1 MSKVAI
7 IGGGA
12 AGMLCGVYAARRGH
26 QVHILE
32 KNEKLGKKLFITGK
46 GRCNVTNDSDTE
58 ELFPAVMSNRK
69 FLYSAF
75 YTYGSRDVMEFFE
88 EAGVP
93 LKTERG
99 NRVFPVSDHSSDIIR
114 ALEREL
120 KKAGAQ
126 IHLHTEVKEV
136 CTQDEKVTG
145 VLLSDGTFFEAD
157 TVVVATGGLSYPS
170 TGSTG
175 DGYRFAAETGHKVVS
190 QSPSLVPLVAKED
203 YVSKLQGLSLR
214 NVELTVKSGKK
225 VLYKDFGEMMFTHF
239 GVTGPLILTASSQ
252 IQKKLA
258 VHPLQMYID
267 LKPALSSEQL
277 DARILREFEAAKNKQ
292 FKNVIG
298 ALFPAKLIPVMIER
312 SGIPA
317 EKAVHDISREERH
330 ALVTITKQF
339 PLTLTHLRDYNE
351 AIITRGGV
359 SVKEINPAT
368 MESKKVSGLYFA
380 GEVLDLDAVTGGFN
394 LQIAWSTGYAAG
406 SSVLQI

>member
-1 MSKVAI
+1 
-7 IGGGA
+7 
-12 AGMLCGVYAARRGH
+12 MLRAEDTRFTYWKKTRN
-26 QVHILE
+26 LE
-32 KNEKLGKKLFITGK
+32 KKLFITGK

-157 TVVVATGGLSYPS
+157 AVVVATGGLSYPS

-190 QSPSLVPLVAKED
+190 QVTITGAAGGKRRLCLQTSGTFPSECGTD
-203 YVSKLQGLSLR
+203 SKIRQK
-214 NVELTVKSGKK
+214 KSSI
-225 VLYKDFGEMMFTHF
+225 KDFGEMMFTHF
-239 GVTGPLILTASSQ
+239 GVTGP
-252 IQKKLA
+252 
-258 VHPLQMYID
+258 
-267 LKPALSSEQL
+267 
-277 DARILREFEAAKNKQ
+277 
-292 FKNVIG
+292 
-298 ALFPAKLIPVMIER
+298 
-312 SGIPA
+312 
-317 EKAVHDISREERH
+317 
-330 ALVTITKQF
+330 
-339 PLTLTHLRDYNE
+339 
-351 AIITRGGV
+351 
-359 SVKEINPAT
+359 
-368 MESKKVSGLYFA
+368 
-380 GEVLDLDAVTGGFN
+380 
-394 LQIAWSTGYAAG
+394 
-406 SSVLQI
+406 

>member
-7 IGGGA
+7 VGGGA

-126 IHLHTEVKEV
+126 VHLYTEVKEV
-136 CTQDEKVTG
+136 CTEEDKVTG
-145 VLLSDGTFFEAD
+145 VLLADGTFFTAD
-157 TVVVATGGLSYPS
+157 AVVVATGGLSYPS

-175 DGYRFAAETGHKVVS
+175 DGYQWAQDAGLKVTAL
-190 QSPSLVPLVAKED
+190 SPALVPFETAELEIVK
-203 YVSKLQGLSLR
+203 SLQGLSLK
-214 NVELTVKSGKK
+214 NVEATVSNGKK
-225 VLYKDFGEMMFTHF
+225 ELYRDFGEMLFTHF
-239 GVTGPLILTASSQ
+239 GISGPLGLSASSFFGNALEQ
-252 IQKKLA
+252 Q
-258 VHPLQMYID
+258 PLKGYLN
-267 LKPALSSEQL
+267 LKPALTEEQL
-277 DARILREFEAAKNKQ
+277 DARILREFEENRNKQ
-292 FKNVIG
+292 FRNVINS
-298 ALFPAKLIPVMIER
+298 LFPAKLDR
-312 SGIPA
+312 
-317 EKAVHDISREERH
+317 K
-330 ALVTITKQF
+330 
-339 PLTLTHLRDYNE
+339 
-351 AIITRGGV
+351 
-359 SVKEINPAT
+359 SV
-368 MESKKVSGLYFA
+368 V
-380 GEVLDLDAVTGGFN
+380 
-394 LQIAWSTGYAAG
+394 
-406 SSVLQI
+406 

>member
-175 DGYRFAAETGHKVVS
+175 DGYRFAAETGHKVIS

-214 NVELTVKSGKK
+214 NVELTVKYPFRSHRTADPFRQCPDRQKAGK
-225 VLYKDFGEMMFTHF
+225 
-239 GVTGPLILTASSQ
+239 
-252 IQKKLA
+252 
-258 VHPLQMYID
+258 
-267 LKPALSSEQL
+267 
-277 DARILREFEAAKNKQ
+277 
-292 FKNVIG
+292 G
-298 ALFPAKLIPVMIER
+298 AF
-312 SGIPA
+312 
-317 EKAVHDISREERH
+317 
-330 ALVTITKQF
+330 
-339 PLTLTHLRDYNE
+339 
-351 AIITRGGV
+351 
-359 SVKEINPAT
+359 
-368 MESKKVSGLYFA
+368 
-380 GEVLDLDAVTGGFN
+380 GGFPG
-394 LQIAWSTGYAAG
+394 SEAG
-406 SSVLQI
+406 A

>member
-145 VLLSDGTFFEAD
+145 VLLSDGSFFEAD
-157 TVVVATGGLSYPS
+157 TVVVATGGLPTRPQVPQETDTVLLLRRGIKLFPS
-170 TGSTG
+170 
-175 DGYRFAAETGHKVVS
+175 H
-190 QSPSLVPLVAKED
+190 
-203 YVSKLQGLSLR
+203 
-214 NVELTVKSGKK
+214 
-225 VLYKDFGEMMFTHF
+225 HHWCHWW
-239 GVTGPLILTASSQ
+239 
-252 IQKKLA
+252 QKKIMSQNFRA
-258 VHPLQMYID
+258 FPFGMWSLQ
-267 LKPALSSEQL
+267 
-277 DARILREFEAAKNKQ
+277 
-292 FKNVIG
+292 
-298 ALFPAKLIPVMIER
+298 
-312 SGIPA
+312 
-317 EKAVHDISREERH
+317 
-330 ALVTITKQF
+330 
-339 PLTLTHLRDYNE
+339 
-351 AIITRGGV
+351 
-359 SVKEINPAT
+359 
-368 MESKKVSGLYFA
+368 
-380 GEVLDLDAVTGGFN
+380 
-394 LQIAWSTGYAAG
+394 
-406 SSVLQI
+406 